1 MSVIAP
7 TPKLSE
13 GQYTLRLVVVP
24 CQYLPS
30 PSPSFQPISTSLS
43 SHISYVAGPYILRRR
58 IHPWCPAS
66 PPPCLSADVF
76 IADLVCHP
84 HYPASPLRLRCYP
97 SASLSRSSLHCLP
110 SSRILRCRF
119 LSTFSD
125 RIFSLLCIVLYY
137 TACSSLNRT
146 TFLTLRFDLLT
157 TIFFSL
163 LERLFSLSVVLS
175 LRSDLPRFSTL
186 ASTPLC
192 SNLNIPISSV
202 CSYLLAPS
210 LICSFLCSLS
220 NLLDP
225 IFFNQIAQI

>member
-119 LSTFSD
+119 F
-125 RIFSLLCIVLYY
+125 V
-137 TACSSLNRT
+137 
-146 TFLTLRFDLLT
+146 
-157 TIFFSL
+157 
-163 LERLFSLSVVLS
+163 
-175 LRSDLPRFSTL
+175 
-186 ASTPLC
+186 
-192 SNLNIPISSV
+192 
-202 CSYLLAPS
+202 YLLGSDILLAMY
-210 LICSFLCSLS
+210 CSVLHCLLLS
-220 NLLDP
+220 EPHYFSHSPL
-225 IFFNQIAQI
+225 